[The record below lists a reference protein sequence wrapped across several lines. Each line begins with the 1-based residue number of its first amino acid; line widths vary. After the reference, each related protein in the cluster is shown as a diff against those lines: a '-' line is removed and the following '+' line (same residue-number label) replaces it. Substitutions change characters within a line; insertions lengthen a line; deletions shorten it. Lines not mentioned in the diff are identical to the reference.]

1 MRQTFFPSVAQSHRH
16 FEGDKS
22 GPNLSPAISV
32 FITPLDVWL
41 TPENKKEI
49 ILTQTP
55 FSLNGRKSVVF
66 KFIQKIAE
74 LFKDNGGLQTVVIC
88 NSHQT
93 TLTSACNTVAPPNDC
108 KIGRLF
114 PFVAL
119 LYLKYNINKV
129 IVKAIIFY

>member
-1 MRQTFFPSVAQSHRH
+1 MLGLELLLTSLELPIAPPSSMLGRATAAMRQTFFPSVAQSHRH

-22 GPNLSPAISV
+22 GPNISLTISV

-66 KFIQKIAE
+66 KLIQKIAE
-74 LFKDNGGLQTVVIC
+74 MFKDNGGLQT
-88 NSHQT
+88 
-93 TLTSACNTVAPPNDC
+93 
-108 KIGRLF
+108 
-114 PFVAL
+114 
-119 LYLKYNINKV
+119 
-129 IVKAIIFY
+129 